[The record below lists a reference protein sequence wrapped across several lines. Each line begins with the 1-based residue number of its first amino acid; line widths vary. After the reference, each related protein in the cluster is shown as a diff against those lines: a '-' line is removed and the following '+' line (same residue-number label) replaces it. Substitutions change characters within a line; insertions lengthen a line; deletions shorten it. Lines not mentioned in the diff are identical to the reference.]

1 MHVPG
6 STCNICS
13 QQQPLLLSILLY
25 QWQGQQQ
32 SSARSLS
39 QSPAPNQW
47 ARNKSVAGQPK
58 PTALV
63 SELKKP
69 RLKFESRFWPA
80 LNVRATDDSHDCLM
94 THSNSTR
101 LLPLLLRPLPNLSF
115 SRRNRCFTML
125 SLFSLVQ
132 LFTHPIPN
140 GSDKQPNTRSGPLT
154 FLYRWRGAGS
164 GFKGT
169 FIRPRFSSPVSQS

>member
-25 QWQGQQQ
+25 QWQGQQH

-154 FLYRWRGAGS
+154 FL
-164 GFKGT
+164 
-169 FIRPRFSSPVSQS
+169 